1 MKKLY
6 NRFIK
11 NEFHIDYLFNINSF
25 LLRNEISIKEIENV
39 LRNATD
45 TANLYQTPSNLKTE
59 IEELKQIKTICNTL
73 EINDILHLNHYQN
86 ILTRIIN

>member
-25 LLRNEISIKEIENV
+25 LLRNEISIKEIEKV
-39 LRNATD
+39 LRVAYD
-45 TANLYQTPSNLKTE
+45 TANLYQTRSNLKAE
-59 IEELKQIKTICNTL
+59 IEELKQIKNNLQCSQTNRHPPIKPLPKPFNW
-73 EINDILHLNHYQN
+73 NY
-86 ILTRIIN
+86 